1 MIKIQGSDRGFLS
14 GEYKELLLCSKTERG
29 VLFFKGGIDLEKS
42 PSFKRLVEYIE
53 ENKHLI
59 LHNDKEYGK
68 SHKLTDADFI

>member
-1 MIKIQGSDRGFLS
+1 MIEIHGSDRGFLS
-14 GEYKELLLCSKTERG
+14 GEYQELLLFSKTERG
-29 VLFFKGGIDLEKS
+29 ALFFKGGSDLETS

-68 SHKLTDADFI
+68 CHSLTNADFI